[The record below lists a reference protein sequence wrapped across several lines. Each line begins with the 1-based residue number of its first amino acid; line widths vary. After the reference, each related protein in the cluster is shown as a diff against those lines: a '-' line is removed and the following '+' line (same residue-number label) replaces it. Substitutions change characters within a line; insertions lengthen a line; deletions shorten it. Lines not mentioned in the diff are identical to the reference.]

1 MTDDQRLVATERL
14 FDGHGLLAS
23 PPHAHRQK
31 SGASRVAR
39 ARVATPAPDA
49 ATSTDYAVAMA
60 KRTPIPVRFE
70 ESVAARL
77 AVFAGAHPGLSLSS
91 AVNLLVD
98 EGLRMHEHPEVT
110 FRNGPTGRRASLVGG
125 PDVWEIIRAVR
136 SARGAEPELA
146 EDALLT
152 LVGDNTGLSTR
163 QVRTALRYWA
173 AYPVEVDAEIAAA
186 DDAELAAERAWRREQ
201 GLLSGQLARPTTTP
215 TMNEILDRI
224 EARGEGRVG
233 LQQAVEDLEAERR

>member
-1 MTDDQRLVATERL
+1 
-14 FDGHGLLAS
+14 
-23 PPHAHRQK
+23 
-31 SGASRVAR
+31 
-39 ARVATPAPDA
+39 
-49 ATSTDYAVAMA
+49 MA
-60 KRTPIPVRFE
+60 KRTPIPVRFDE
-70 ESVAARL
+70 AVAARL

-98 EGLRMHEHPEVT
+98 EGLRMHEHPGVT

-152 LVGDNTGLSTR
+152 LVGDNTGVSSRL
-163 QVRTALRYWA
+163 VRTALRYWA
-173 AYPVEVDAEIAAA
+173 AYPVEVDAEISAA

-201 GLLSGQLARPTTTP
+201 GLLSGQLARPAATP

-233 LQQAVEDLEAERR
+233 LQQAIEDLEAERR